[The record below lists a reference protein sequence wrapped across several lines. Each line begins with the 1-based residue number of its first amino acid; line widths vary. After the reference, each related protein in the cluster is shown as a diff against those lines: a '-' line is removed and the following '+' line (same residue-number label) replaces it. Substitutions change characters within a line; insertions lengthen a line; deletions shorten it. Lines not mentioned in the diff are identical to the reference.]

1 MLNHTNTFTG
11 VAQNLNLSVTTV
23 VKIFDT
29 YVECRRAIL
38 PKIICFDEFYRS
50 RKTTDKYAFV
60 MADFQTNKIIDVY
73 HSRRKDKL
81 DSYFSRIPQ
90 KERDNVEYIIID
102 MWDTYRDLAEVLF
115 KNAKIAVDSFHVI
128 KHLNEAMINIRLRIM
143 RKYEKNTKSLYS
155 NDMYYYMLKKFH
167 YFFVKEFD
175 DIYDGLIEIRKMKT
189 KWDKYEIRKYLLSI
203 NSDLKYAYELKEK
216 YKIEQDNILE
226 AYKIMVVRYEISR
239 NGYSS
244 IRPVTIAKDVSRES
258 AVKLGEQ
265 SIYFPGI
272 SATNEPM
279 VSYPSGSLASH
290 ILGYVGNITE
300 TELDGRE
307 DTYGINDVIGKVG
320 IQYVFEEYL
329 RGKDGIKQ
337 LDMSVDGTITD
348 EYITQEAVAG
358 SDVILTIDANLQA
371 ATEKALANNIKK
383 IASGGF
389 SKRSDAKAGAA
400 VVMNVKTGEILAMAS
415 YPDYEPELFVNGISQ
430 KKLDEYNK
438 GDNIFN
444 RAISGVYA
452 PGSTFKMITAI
463 AGLETGVIT
472 PTEKINDIGVYKK
485 AHEPACW
492 IWNSYGMSH
501 GWLNV
506 TEAITHS
513 CNYFFYEVG
522 YRATIDNI
530 AKYAKYYGLGEK
542 TNVELP
548 MEEKGI
554 VATRDKAKERGDEW
568 QIGET
573 LSAAI
578 GQSYNSYTP
587 IQMAKYISMLA
598 NGGEPIDVTIVK
610 SINDVNGNQVSKE
623 DITKFVNAKLGL
635 TKEKKENLN
644 IKKENI
650 DAILKGMK
658 GVTSEEGG
666 TAYSTFANFNIELGG
681 KTGSAQTDVQGKI
694 NGWFVGFAPYEEPEI
709 AVVVLVENAGSGSY
723 TAEVARDILQ
733 EYFGMNM
740 EKVEEDLTAMPST
753 EIQN

>member
-1 MLNHTNTFTG
+1 MYNDDRNTNLRYNLITILVYIVGIVLIVQLFNLQIVNGKEYRETSNTRLSRETVIKAARGSIKDRTG
-11 VAQNLNLSVTTV
+11 NLLVTTKMGFNIELYKT
-23 VKIFDT
+23 KINT
-29 YVECRRAIL
+29 TTLNKTIL
-38 PKIICFDEFYRS
+38 NTIKILENNN
-50 RKTTDKYAFV
+50 DKYINNLPISIEPFK
-60 MADFQTNKIIDVY
+60 FTIDDEESQVNW
-73 HSRRKDKL
+73 K
-81 DSYFSRIPQ
+81 
-90 KERDNVEYIIID
+90 KEND
-102 MWDTYRDLAEVLF
+102 
-115 KNAKIAVDSFHVI
+115 I
-128 KHLNEAMINIRLRIM
+128 KEDATP
-143 RKYEKNTKSLYS
+143 EQC
-155 NDMYYYMLKKFH
+155 F
-167 YFFVKEFD
+167 
-175 DIYDGLIEIRKMKT
+175 
-189 KWDKYEIRKYLLSI
+189 
-203 NSDLKYAYELKEK
+203 YELKEK

-300 TELDGRE
+300 TELYGRE

-383 IASGGF
+383 IAGGGF

>member
-1 MLNHTNTFTG
+1 MYNDDRNTNLRYNLITILVYIVGIVLIVQLFNLQIVNGKEYRETSNTRLSRETVIKAARGSIKDRTG
-11 VAQNLNLSVTTV
+11 NLLVTTKMGFNIELYKT
-23 VKIFDT
+23 KINT
-29 YVECRRAIL
+29 TTLNKTIL
-38 PKIICFDEFYRS
+38 NTIKILENNN
-50 RKTTDKYAFV
+50 DKYINNLPISIEPFK
-60 MADFQTNKIIDVY
+60 FTIDDEESQVNW
-73 HSRRKDKL
+73 K
-81 DSYFSRIPQ
+81 
-90 KERDNVEYIIID
+90 KEND
-102 MWDTYRDLAEVLF
+102 
-115 KNAKIAVDSFHVI
+115 I
-128 KHLNEAMINIRLRIM
+128 KEDATP
-143 RKYEKNTKSLYS
+143 EQC
-155 NDMYYYMLKKFH
+155 F
-167 YFFVKEFD
+167 
-175 DIYDGLIEIRKMKT
+175 
-189 KWDKYEIRKYLLSI
+189 
-203 NSDLKYAYELKEK
+203 YELKEK

-472 PTEKINDIGVYKK
+472 STEKINDIGVYKK

>member
-1 MLNHTNTFTG
+1 MNNDNRSSNLRYNIITILVYIVGIVLIVQLFNLQIVNGKEYRETSNTR
-11 VAQNLNLSVTTV
+11 LSRETV
-23 VKIFDT
+23 VKAARGSIKDRTGNLLVTTKMGFNVDLYKTKIDT
-29 YVECRRAIL
+29 ATLNKTIL
-38 PKIICFDEFYRS
+38 NTIRILESNK
-50 RKTTDKYAFV
+50 DKYINNLPIKVNPFKFENQ
-60 MADFQTNKIIDVY
+60 DEET
-73 HSRRKDKL
+73 
-81 DSYFSRIPQ
+81 Q
-90 KERDNVEYIIID
+90 KKWKKENDINENA
-102 MWDTYRDLAEVLF
+102 TAEECF
-115 KNAKIAVDSFHVI
+115 
-128 KHLNEAMINIRLRIM
+128 
-143 RKYEKNTKSLYS
+143 YS
-155 NDMYYYMLKKFH
+155 LKK
-167 YFFVKEFD
+167 E
-175 DIYDGLIEIRKMKT
+175 
-189 KWDKYEIRKYLLSI
+189 
-203 NSDLKYAYELKEK
+203 
-216 YKIEQDNILE
+216 YKIEQEDISE
-226 AYKIMVVRYEISR
+226 AYKIMVVRYEIAR

-244 IRPVTIAKDVSRES
+244 IRPVTIAKDVSRAS

-272 SATNEPM
+272 SATTEPL

-290 ILGYVGNITE
+290 ILGYVGNITQA
-300 TELDGRE
+300 ELDGRE

-329 RGKDGIKQ
+329 RGQNGIKQ
-337 LDMSVDGTITD
+337 LDMSVDGNITD
-348 EYITQEAVAG
+348 EYITKEAVAG

-371 ATEKALANNIKK
+371 TTEKALANNIKK

-389 SKRSDAKAGAA
+389 SKTSEAKAGAA

-463 AGLETGVIT
+463 AGLETGAIT
-472 PTEKINDIGVYKK
+472 PTEKINDVGVYKK

-492 IWNSYGMSH
+492 IWNSYGMTH

-506 TEAITHS
+506 TDAIIHS
-513 CNYFFYEVG
+513 CTYSFYEVG
-522 YRATIDNI
+522 YRVTIDNI
-530 AKYAKYYGLGEK
+530 AKYAKYYGLGQK

-548 MEEKGI
+548 MEEEGV

-598 NGGEPIDVTIVK
+598 NGGKPIDVTIVK
-610 SINDVNGNQVSKE
+610 SVIDVNGNQIQKE
-623 DITKFVNAKLGL
+623 EITKFVNAKLGL
-635 TKEKKENLN
+635 EKQEKEDLN
-644 IKKENI
+644 IKKENLE
-650 DAILKGMK
+650 AVLKGMK

-666 TAYSTFANFNIELGG
+666 TAYSTFADFNIELGG
-681 KTGSAQTDVQGKI
+681 KTGSAQTDVNGKV
-694 NGWFVGFAPYEEPEI
+694 NGWFVGFAPYDEPEV

-740 EKVEEDLTAMPST
+740 EKVEENLTALPSS

>member
-1 MLNHTNTFTG
+1 MYNDDRNTNLRYNLITILVYIVGIVLIVQLFNLQIVNGKEYRETSNTRLSRETVIKAARGSIKDRTG
-11 VAQNLNLSVTTV
+11 NLLVTTKMGFNIELYKT
-23 VKIFDT
+23 KINT
-29 YVECRRAIL
+29 TTLNKTIL
-38 PKIICFDEFYRS
+38 NTIKILENNN
-50 RKTTDKYAFV
+50 DKYINNLPISIEPFK
-60 MADFQTNKIIDVY
+60 FTIDDEESQVNW
-73 HSRRKDKL
+73 K
-81 DSYFSRIPQ
+81 
-90 KERDNVEYIIID
+90 KEND
-102 MWDTYRDLAEVLF
+102 
-115 KNAKIAVDSFHVI
+115 I
-128 KHLNEAMINIRLRIM
+128 KEEATP
-143 RKYEKNTKSLYS
+143 EQC
-155 NDMYYYMLKKFH
+155 F
-167 YFFVKEFD
+167 
-175 DIYDGLIEIRKMKT
+175 
-189 KWDKYEIRKYLLSI
+189 
-203 NSDLKYAYELKEK
+203 YELKEK

-644 IKKENI
+644 IKKKNI

>member
-1 MLNHTNTFTG
+1 MYNDDRNTNLRYNLITILVYIVGIVLIVQLFNLQIVNGKEYRETSNTRLSRETVIKAARGSIKDRTG
-11 VAQNLNLSVTTV
+11 NLLVTTKMGFNIELYKT
-23 VKIFDT
+23 KINT
-29 YVECRRAIL
+29 TTLNKTIL
-38 PKIICFDEFYRS
+38 NTIKILENNN
-50 RKTTDKYAFV
+50 DKYINNLPISIEPFK
-60 MADFQTNKIIDVY
+60 FTIDDEESQVNW
-73 HSRRKDKL
+73 K
-81 DSYFSRIPQ
+81 
-90 KERDNVEYIIID
+90 KEND
-102 MWDTYRDLAEVLF
+102 
-115 KNAKIAVDSFHVI
+115 I
-128 KHLNEAMINIRLRIM
+128 KEDATP
-143 RKYEKNTKSLYS
+143 EQC
-155 NDMYYYMLKKFH
+155 F
-167 YFFVKEFD
+167 
-175 DIYDGLIEIRKMKT
+175 
-189 KWDKYEIRKYLLSI
+189 
-203 NSDLKYAYELKEK
+203 YELKEK

-226 AYKIMVVRYEISR
+226 VYKIMVVRYEISR

-337 LDMSVDGTITD
+337 LDMSVDGAITD

>member
-1 MLNHTNTFTG
+1 MYNDDRNTNLRYNLITILVYIVGIVLIVQLFNLQIVNGKEYRETSNTRLSRETVIKAARGSIKDRTG
-11 VAQNLNLSVTTV
+11 NLLVTTKMGFNIELYKT
-23 VKIFDT
+23 KINT
-29 YVECRRAIL
+29 TTLNKTIL
-38 PKIICFDEFYRS
+38 NTIKILENNN
-50 RKTTDKYAFV
+50 DKY
-60 MADFQTNKIIDVY
+60 
-73 HSRRKDKL
+73 
-81 DSYFSRIPQ
+81 
-90 KERDNVEYIIID
+90 
-102 MWDTYRDLAEVLF
+102 
-115 KNAKIAVDSFHVI
+115 
-128 KHLNEAMINIRLRIM
+128 INNLPI
-143 RKYEKNTKSLYS
+143 
-155 NDMYYYMLKKFH
+155 
-167 YFFVKEFD
+167 
-175 DIYDGLIEIRKMKT
+175 LIEPFKFTIDDEESQVNWKKENDIKEDAT
-189 KWDKYEIRKYLLSI
+189 PEQCF
-203 NSDLKYAYELKEK
+203 YELKEK

-554 VATRDKAKERGDEW
+554 VATRDKAKKRGDEW

>member
-1 MLNHTNTFTG
+1 MEKENDINENAT
-11 VAQNLNLSVTTV
+11 AE
-23 VKIFDT
+23 
-29 YVECRRAIL
+29 EC
-38 PKIICFDEFYRS
+38 FYS
-50 RKTTDKYAFV
+50 
-60 MADFQTNKIIDVY
+60 
-73 HSRRKDKL
+73 
-81 DSYFSRIPQ
+81 
-90 KERDNVEYIIID
+90 
-102 MWDTYRDLAEVLF
+102 
-115 KNAKIAVDSFHVI
+115 
-128 KHLNEAMINIRLRIM
+128 
-143 RKYEKNTKSLYS
+143 
-155 NDMYYYMLKKFH
+155 LKK
-167 YFFVKEFD
+167 E
-175 DIYDGLIEIRKMKT
+175 
-189 KWDKYEIRKYLLSI
+189 
-203 NSDLKYAYELKEK
+203 
-216 YKIEQDNILE
+216 YKIEQEDIEE
-226 AYKIMVVRYEISR
+226 AYKIMIVRYEIAR

-244 IRPVTIAKDVSRES
+244 IRPVTIAKDVSRAS

-272 SATNEPM
+272 SATTEPL

-290 ILGYVGNITE
+290 ILGYVGNITQA
-300 TELDGRE
+300 ELDGRE

-329 RGKDGIKQ
+329 RGQNGIKQ
-337 LDMSVDGTITD
+337 LDMSVDGNITD
-348 EYITQEAVAG
+348 EYITKEAVAG

-371 ATEKALANNIKK
+371 TTEKALANNIKK

-389 SKRSDAKAGAA
+389 SKTSEAKAGAA

-463 AGLETGVIT
+463 AGLETGAIT
-472 PTEKINDIGVYKK
+472 PTEKINDVGVYKK

-492 IWNSYGMSH
+492 IWNSYGMTH

-506 TEAITHS
+506 TDAIIHS

-522 YRATIDNI
+522 YRVTIDNI
-530 AKYAKYYGLGEK
+530 AKYAKYYGLGQK

-548 MEEKGI
+548 MEEEGV

-598 NGGEPIDVTIVK
+598 NGGKPIDVSIVK
-610 SINDVNGNQVSKE
+610 SVIDVNGNQISKE
-623 DITKFVNAKLGL
+623 EITKFVNAKLGL
-635 TKEKKENLN
+635 EKQEKEDLN
-644 IKKENI
+644 IKKENLE
-650 DAILKGMK
+650 AILKGMK

-666 TAYSTFANFNIELGG
+666 TAYSTFADFNIELGG
-681 KTGSAQTDVQGKI
+681 KTGSAQTDVNGKV
-694 NGWFVGFAPYEEPEI
+694 NGWFVGFAPYDEPEV

-740 EKVEEDLTAMPST
+740 EKVEENLTALPSS

>member
-1 MLNHTNTFTG
+1 MNNDNRSSNLRYNIITILVYIVGIVLIVQLFNLQIVNGKEYRETSNTR
-11 VAQNLNLSVTTV
+11 LSRETV
-23 VKIFDT
+23 VKAARGSIKDRTGNLLVTTKMGFNVDLYKTKIDT
-29 YVECRRAIL
+29 ATLNKTIL
-38 PKIICFDEFYRS
+38 NTIRILESNK
-50 RKTTDKYAFV
+50 DKYINNLPIKVNPFEFENQ
-60 MADFQTNKIIDVY
+60 DEET
-73 HSRRKDKL
+73 
-81 DSYFSRIPQ
+81 Q
-90 KERDNVEYIIID
+90 KKWKKGNDINENA
-102 MWDTYRDLAEVLF
+102 TAEECF
-115 KNAKIAVDSFHVI
+115 
-128 KHLNEAMINIRLRIM
+128 
-143 RKYEKNTKSLYS
+143 YS
-155 NDMYYYMLKKFH
+155 LKK
-167 YFFVKEFD
+167 E
-175 DIYDGLIEIRKMKT
+175 
-189 KWDKYEIRKYLLSI
+189 
-203 NSDLKYAYELKEK
+203 
-216 YKIEQDNILE
+216 YKIEQEDIEE
-226 AYKIMVVRYEISR
+226 AYKIMIVRYEIAR

-244 IRPVTIAKDVSRES
+244 IRPVTIAKDVSRAS

-272 SATNEPM
+272 SATTEPL

-290 ILGYVGNITE
+290 ILGYVGNITQA
-300 TELDGRE
+300 ELDGRE

-329 RGKDGIKQ
+329 RGQNGIKQ
-337 LDMSVDGTITD
+337 LDMSVDGNITD
-348 EYITQEAVAG
+348 EYITKEAVAG

-371 ATEKALANNIKK
+371 TTEKALANNIKK

-389 SKRSDAKAGAA
+389 SKTSEAKAGAA

-463 AGLETGVIT
+463 AGLETGAIT
-472 PTEKINDIGVYKK
+472 PTEKINDVGVYKK

-492 IWNSYGMSH
+492 IWNSYGMTH

-506 TEAITHS
+506 TDAIIHS

-522 YRATIDNI
+522 YRVTIDNI
-530 AKYAKYYGLGEK
+530 AKYAKYYGLGQK

-548 MEEKGI
+548 MEEEGV

-598 NGGEPIDVTIVK
+598 NGGKPIDVSIVK
-610 SINDVNGNQVSKE
+610 SVIDVNGNQISKE
-623 DITKFVNAKLGL
+623 EITKFVNAKLGL
-635 TKEKKENLN
+635 EKQEKEDLN
-644 IKKENI
+644 IKKENLE
-650 DAILKGMK
+650 AILKGMK

-666 TAYSTFANFNIELGG
+666 TAYSTFADFNIELGG
-681 KTGSAQTDVQGKI
+681 KTGSAQTDVNGKV
-694 NGWFVGFAPYEEPEI
+694 NGWFVGFAPYDEPEV

-740 EKVEEDLTAMPST
+740 EKVEENLTALPSS

>member
-1 MLNHTNTFTG
+1 MNNDNRSSNLRYNIITILVYIVGIVLIVQLFNLQIVNGKEYRETSNTR
-11 VAQNLNLSVTTV
+11 LSRETV
-23 VKIFDT
+23 VKAARGSIKDRTGNLLVTTKMGFNVDLYKTKIDT
-29 YVECRRAIL
+29 ATLNKTIL
-38 PKIICFDEFYRS
+38 NTIRILESNK
-50 RKTTDKYAFV
+50 DKYINNLPIKVNPFEFENQ
-60 MADFQTNKIIDVY
+60 DEET
-73 HSRRKDKL
+73 
-81 DSYFSRIPQ
+81 Q
-90 KERDNVEYIIID
+90 KKWKKENDINENA
-102 MWDTYRDLAEVLF
+102 TAEECF
-115 KNAKIAVDSFHVI
+115 
-128 KHLNEAMINIRLRIM
+128 
-143 RKYEKNTKSLYS
+143 YS
-155 NDMYYYMLKKFH
+155 LKK
-167 YFFVKEFD
+167 E
-175 DIYDGLIEIRKMKT
+175 
-189 KWDKYEIRKYLLSI
+189 
-203 NSDLKYAYELKEK
+203 
-216 YKIEQDNILE
+216 YKIEQEDISE
-226 AYKIMVVRYEISR
+226 AYKIMVVRYEIAR

-244 IRPVTIAKDVSRES
+244 IRPVTIAKDVSRAS

-272 SATNEPM
+272 SATTEPL

-290 ILGYVGNITE
+290 ILGYVGNITQA
-300 TELDGRE
+300 ELDGRE

-329 RGKDGIKQ
+329 RGQNGIKQ
-337 LDMSVDGTITD
+337 LDMSVDGNITD
-348 EYITQEAVAG
+348 EYITKEAVAG

-371 ATEKALANNIKK
+371 TTEKALANNIKK

-389 SKRSDAKAGAA
+389 SKTSEAKAGAA

-463 AGLETGVIT
+463 AGLETGAIT
-472 PTEKINDIGVYKK
+472 PTEKINDVGVYKK

-492 IWNSYGMSH
+492 IWNSYGMTH

-506 TEAITHS
+506 TDAIIHS

-522 YRATIDNI
+522 YRVTIDNI
-530 AKYAKYYGLGEK
+530 AKYAKYYGLGQK

-548 MEEKGI
+548 MEESGV

-598 NGGEPIDVTIVK
+598 NGGKPIDVTIVK
-610 SINDVNGNQVSKE
+610 SVIDVNGNQIQKE
-623 DITKFVNAKLGL
+623 EITKFVNAKLGL
-635 TKEKKENLN
+635 EKQEKEDLN
-644 IKKENI
+644 IKKENLE
-650 DAILKGMK
+650 AVLKGMK

-666 TAYSTFANFNIELGG
+666 TAYSTFADFNIELGG
-681 KTGSAQTDVQGKI
+681 KTGSAQTDVNGKV
-694 NGWFVGFAPYEEPEI
+694 NGWFVGFAPYDEPEV

-740 EKVEEDLTAMPST
+740 EKVEENLTALPSS

>member
-1 MLNHTNTFTG
+1 MNNDNRSSNLRYNIITILVYIVGIVLIVQLFNLQIVNGKEYRETSNTR
-11 VAQNLNLSVTTV
+11 LSRETV
-23 VKIFDT
+23 VKAARGSIKDRTGNLLVTTKMGFNVDLYKTKIDT
-29 YVECRRAIL
+29 ATLNKTIL
-38 PKIICFDEFYRS
+38 NTIRILESNK
-50 RKTTDKYAFV
+50 DKYINNLPIKVNPFEFENQ
-60 MADFQTNKIIDVY
+60 DEET
-73 HSRRKDKL
+73 
-81 DSYFSRIPQ
+81 Q
-90 KERDNVEYIIID
+90 KKWKKGNDINENA
-102 MWDTYRDLAEVLF
+102 TAEECF
-115 KNAKIAVDSFHVI
+115 
-128 KHLNEAMINIRLRIM
+128 
-143 RKYEKNTKSLYS
+143 YS
-155 NDMYYYMLKKFH
+155 LKK
-167 YFFVKEFD
+167 E
-175 DIYDGLIEIRKMKT
+175 
-189 KWDKYEIRKYLLSI
+189 
-203 NSDLKYAYELKEK
+203 
-216 YKIEQDNILE
+216 YKIEQEDISE
-226 AYKIMVVRYEISR
+226 AYKIMVVRYEIAR

-244 IRPVTIAKDVSRES
+244 IRPVTIAKDVSRAS

-272 SATNEPM
+272 SATTEPL

-290 ILGYVGNITE
+290 ILGYVGNITQA
-300 TELDGRE
+300 ELDGRE

-329 RGKDGIKQ
+329 RGQNGIKQ
-337 LDMSVDGTITD
+337 LDMSVDGNITD
-348 EYITQEAVAG
+348 EYITKEAVAG

-371 ATEKALANNIKK
+371 TTEKALANNIKK

-389 SKRSDAKAGAA
+389 SKTSEAKAGAA

-463 AGLETGVIT
+463 AGLETGAIT
-472 PTEKINDIGVYKK
+472 PTEKINDVGVYKK

-492 IWNSYGMSH
+492 IWNSYGMTH

-506 TEAITHS
+506 TDAIIHS

-522 YRATIDNI
+522 YRVTIDNI
-530 AKYAKYYGLGEK
+530 AKYAKYYGLGQK

-548 MEEKGI
+548 MEEEGV

-598 NGGEPIDVTIVK
+598 NGGKPIDVSIVK
-610 SINDVNGNQVSKE
+610 SVIDVNGNQISKE
-623 DITKFVNAKLGL
+623 EITKFVNAKLGL
-635 TKEKKENLN
+635 EKQEKEDIN
-644 IKKENI
+644 IKKENLE
-650 DAILKGMK
+650 AILKGMK

-666 TAYSTFANFNIELGG
+666 TAYSTFADFNIELGG
-681 KTGSAQTDVQGKI
+681 KTGSAQTDVNGKV
-694 NGWFVGFAPYEEPEI
+694 NGWFVGFAPYDEPEV

-740 EKVEEDLTAMPST
+740 EKVEENLTALPSS

>member
-1 MLNHTNTFTG
+1 MNNDNRSSNLRYNIITILVYIVGIVLIVQLFNLQIVNGKEYRETSNTR
-11 VAQNLNLSVTTV
+11 LSRETV
-23 VKIFDT
+23 VKAARGSIKDRTGNLLVTTKMGFNVDLYKTKIDT
-29 YVECRRAIL
+29 ATLNKTIL
-38 PKIICFDEFYRS
+38 NTIRILESNK
-50 RKTTDKYAFV
+50 DKYINNLPIKVNPFKFENQ
-60 MADFQTNKIIDVY
+60 DEET
-73 HSRRKDKL
+73 
-81 DSYFSRIPQ
+81 Q
-90 KERDNVEYIIID
+90 KKWKKENDINENA
-102 MWDTYRDLAEVLF
+102 TAEECF
-115 KNAKIAVDSFHVI
+115 
-128 KHLNEAMINIRLRIM
+128 
-143 RKYEKNTKSLYS
+143 YS
-155 NDMYYYMLKKFH
+155 LKK
-167 YFFVKEFD
+167 E
-175 DIYDGLIEIRKMKT
+175 
-189 KWDKYEIRKYLLSI
+189 
-203 NSDLKYAYELKEK
+203 
-216 YKIEQDNILE
+216 YKIEQEDISE
-226 AYKIMVVRYEISR
+226 AYKIMVVRYEIAR

-244 IRPVTIAKDVSRES
+244 IRPVTIAKDVSRAS

-272 SATNEPM
+272 SATTEPL

-290 ILGYVGNITE
+290 ILGYVGNITQA
-300 TELDGRE
+300 ELDGRE

-329 RGKDGIKQ
+329 RGQNGIKQ
-337 LDMSVDGTITD
+337 LDMSVDGNITD
-348 EYITQEAVAG
+348 EYITKEAVAG

-371 ATEKALANNIKK
+371 VTEKALANNIKK

-389 SKRSDAKAGAA
+389 SKTSEAKAGAA

-463 AGLETGVIT
+463 AGLETGAIT
-472 PTEKINDIGVYKK
+472 PTEKINDVGVYKK

-492 IWNSYGMSH
+492 IWNSYGMTH

-506 TEAITHS
+506 TDAIIHS

-522 YRATIDNI
+522 YRVTIDNI
-530 AKYAKYYGLGEK
+530 AKYAKYYGLGQK

-548 MEEKGI
+548 MEEEGV

-598 NGGEPIDVTIVK
+598 NGGKPIDVSIVK
-610 SINDVNGNQVSKE
+610 SVIDVNGNQISKE
-623 DITKFVNAKLGL
+623 EITKFVNAKLGL
-635 TKEKKENLN
+635 EKQEKEDLN
-644 IKKENI
+644 IKKENLE
-650 DAILKGMK
+650 AILKGMK

-666 TAYSTFANFNIELGG
+666 TAYSTFADFNIELGG
-681 KTGSAQTDVQGKI
+681 KTGSAQTDVNGKV
-694 NGWFVGFAPYEEPEI
+694 NGWFVGFAPYDEPEV

-740 EKVEEDLTAMPST
+740 EKVEENLTALPSS

>member
-1 MLNHTNTFTG
+1 
-11 VAQNLNLSVTTV
+11 
-23 VKIFDT
+23 
-29 YVECRRAIL
+29 
-38 PKIICFDEFYRS
+38 
-50 RKTTDKYAFV
+50 
-60 MADFQTNKIIDVY
+60 
-73 HSRRKDKL
+73 
-81 DSYFSRIPQ
+81 
-90 KERDNVEYIIID
+90 
-102 MWDTYRDLAEVLF
+102 
-115 KNAKIAVDSFHVI
+115 
-128 KHLNEAMINIRLRIM
+128 
-143 RKYEKNTKSLYS
+143 
-155 NDMYYYMLKKFH
+155 
-167 YFFVKEFD
+167 
-175 DIYDGLIEIRKMKT
+175 
-189 KWDKYEIRKYLLSI
+189 
-203 NSDLKYAYELKEK
+203 
-216 YKIEQDNILE
+216 
-226 AYKIMVVRYEISR
+226 MVVRYEISR

-329 RGKDGIKQ
+329 RGKDGVKQ

-733 EYFGMNM
+733 EYFGMNI

>member
-1 MLNHTNTFTG
+1 MYNDDRNTNLRYNLITILVYIVGIVLIVQLFNLQIVNGKEYRETSNTRLSRETVIKAARGSIKDRTG
-11 VAQNLNLSVTTV
+11 NLLVTTKMGFNIELYKT
-23 VKIFDT
+23 KINT
-29 YVECRRAIL
+29 TTLNKTIL
-38 PKIICFDEFYRS
+38 NTIKILENNN
-50 RKTTDKYAFV
+50 DKY
-60 MADFQTNKIIDVY
+60 
-73 HSRRKDKL
+73 
-81 DSYFSRIPQ
+81 
-90 KERDNVEYIIID
+90 
-102 MWDTYRDLAEVLF
+102 
-115 KNAKIAVDSFHVI
+115 
-128 KHLNEAMINIRLRIM
+128 INNLPI
-143 RKYEKNTKSLYS
+143 
-155 NDMYYYMLKKFH
+155 
-167 YFFVKEFD
+167 
-175 DIYDGLIEIRKMKT
+175 LIEPFKFTIDDEESQVNWKKENDIKEDAT
-189 KWDKYEIRKYLLSI
+189 PEQCF
-203 NSDLKYAYELKEK
+203 YELKEK
-216 YKIEQDNILE
+216 YKIEQHNILE

-383 IASGGF
+383 IANGGF

-644 IKKENI
+644 IKKGNI

>member
-1 MLNHTNTFTG
+1 MNNDNRSSNLRYNIITILVYIVGIVLIVQLFNLQIVNGKEYRETSNTR
-11 VAQNLNLSVTTV
+11 LSRETV
-23 VKIFDT
+23 VKAARGSIKDRTGNLLVTTKMGFNVDLYKTKIDT
-29 YVECRRAIL
+29 ATLNKTIL
-38 PKIICFDEFYRS
+38 NTIRILESNK
-50 RKTTDKYAFV
+50 DKYINNLPIKVNPFEFENQ
-60 MADFQTNKIIDVY
+60 DEET
-73 HSRRKDKL
+73 
-81 DSYFSRIPQ
+81 Q
-90 KERDNVEYIIID
+90 KKWKKENDINENA
-102 MWDTYRDLAEVLF
+102 TAEECF
-115 KNAKIAVDSFHVI
+115 
-128 KHLNEAMINIRLRIM
+128 
-143 RKYEKNTKSLYS
+143 YS
-155 NDMYYYMLKKFH
+155 LKK
-167 YFFVKEFD
+167 E
-175 DIYDGLIEIRKMKT
+175 
-189 KWDKYEIRKYLLSI
+189 
-203 NSDLKYAYELKEK
+203 
-216 YKIEQDNILE
+216 YKIEQEDIEE
-226 AYKIMVVRYEISR
+226 AYKIMIVRYEIAR

-244 IRPVTIAKDVSRES
+244 IRPVTIAKDVSRAS

-272 SATNEPM
+272 SATTEPL

-290 ILGYVGNITE
+290 ILGYVGNITQA
-300 TELDGRE
+300 ELDGRE

-329 RGKDGIKQ
+329 RGQNGIKQ
-337 LDMSVDGTITD
+337 LDMSVDGNITD
-348 EYITQEAVAG
+348 EYITKEAVAG

-371 ATEKALANNIKK
+371 TTEKALANNIKK

-389 SKRSDAKAGAA
+389 SKTSEAKAGAA

-463 AGLETGVIT
+463 AGLETGAIT
-472 PTEKINDIGVYKK
+472 PTEKINDVGVYKK

-492 IWNSYGMSH
+492 IWNSYGMTH

-506 TEAITHS
+506 TDAIIHS

-522 YRATIDNI
+522 YRVTIDNI
-530 AKYAKYYGLGEK
+530 AKYAKYYGLGQK

-548 MEEKGI
+548 MEEEGV

-598 NGGEPIDVTIVK
+598 NGGKPIDVSIVK
-610 SINDVNGNQVSKE
+610 SVIDVNGNQISKE
-623 DITKFVNAKLGL
+623 EITKFVNAKLGL
-635 TKEKKENLN
+635 EKQEKEDLN
-644 IKKENI
+644 IKKENLE
-650 DAILKGMK
+650 AILKGMK

-666 TAYSTFANFNIELGG
+666 TAYSTFADFNIELGG
-681 KTGSAQTDVQGKI
+681 KTGSAQTDVNGKV
-694 NGWFVGFAPYEEPEI
+694 NGWFVGFAPYDEPEV

-740 EKVEEDLTAMPST
+740 EKVEENLTALPSS

>member
-1 MLNHTNTFTG
+1 MGFNVDLYKTKIDTATLNKTILNT
-11 VAQNLNLSVTTV
+11 
-23 VKIFDT
+23 I
-29 YVECRRAIL
+29 RIL
-38 PKIICFDEFYRS
+38 ESNK
-50 RKTTDKYAFV
+50 DKYINNLPIKVNPFKFENQ
-60 MADFQTNKIIDVY
+60 DEET
-73 HSRRKDKL
+73 
-81 DSYFSRIPQ
+81 Q
-90 KERDNVEYIIID
+90 KKWKKENDINENA
-102 MWDTYRDLAEVLF
+102 TAEECF
-115 KNAKIAVDSFHVI
+115 
-128 KHLNEAMINIRLRIM
+128 
-143 RKYEKNTKSLYS
+143 YS
-155 NDMYYYMLKKFH
+155 LKKE
-167 YFFVKEFD
+167 YQ
-175 DIYDGLIEIRKMKT
+175 
-189 KWDKYEIRKYLLSI
+189 
-203 NSDLKYAYELKEK
+203 
-216 YKIEQDNILE
+216 IEQEDISE
-226 AYKIMVVRYEISR
+226 AYKIMVVRYEIAR

-244 IRPVTIAKDVSRES
+244 IRPVTIAKDVSRAS

-272 SATNEPM
+272 SATTEPL

-290 ILGYVGNITE
+290 ILGYVGNITQA
-300 TELDGRE
+300 ELDGRE

-329 RGKDGIKQ
+329 RGQNGIKQ
-337 LDMSVDGTITD
+337 LDMSVDGNITD
-348 EYITQEAVAG
+348 EYITKEAVAG

-371 ATEKALANNIKK
+371 TTEKALANNIKK

-389 SKRSDAKAGAA
+389 SKTSEAKAGAA

-463 AGLETGVIT
+463 AGLETGAIT
-472 PTEKINDIGVYKK
+472 PTEKINDVGVYKK

-492 IWNSYGMSH
+492 IWNSYGMTH

-506 TEAITHS
+506 TDAIIHS

-522 YRATIDNI
+522 YRVTIDNI
-530 AKYAKYYGLGEK
+530 AKYAKYYGLGQK

-548 MEEKGI
+548 MEESGV

-598 NGGEPIDVTIVK
+598 NGGKPIDVSIVK
-610 SINDVNGNQVSKE
+610 SVIDVNGNQISKE
-623 DITKFVNAKLGL
+623 EITKFVNAKLGL
-635 TKEKKENLN
+635 EKQEKEDLN
-644 IKKENI
+644 IKKENLE
-650 DAILKGMK
+650 AILKGMK

-666 TAYSTFANFNIELGG
+666 TAYSTFADFNIELGG
-681 KTGSAQTDVQGKI
+681 KTGSAQTDVNGKV
-694 NGWFVGFAPYEEPEI
+694 NGWFVGFAPYDEPEV

-740 EKVEEDLTAMPST
+740 EKVEENLTALPSS

>member
-1 MLNHTNTFTG
+1 MYNDDRNTNLRYNLITILVYIVGIVLIVQLFNLQIVNGKEYRETSNTRLSRETVIKAARGSIKDRTGNML
-11 VAQNLNLSVTTV
+11 VTTKMGFNIELYKT
-23 VKIFDT
+23 KINT
-29 YVECRRAIL
+29 TTLNKTIL
-38 PKIICFDEFYRS
+38 NTIKILENNN
-50 RKTTDKYAFV
+50 DKYINNLPISIEPFK
-60 MADFQTNKIIDVY
+60 FTIDDEE
-73 HSRRKDKL
+73 SRVNWK
-81 DSYFSRIPQ
+81 
-90 KERDNVEYIIID
+90 KEND
-102 MWDTYRDLAEVLF
+102 
-115 KNAKIAVDSFHVI
+115 I
-128 KHLNEAMINIRLRIM
+128 KEDATP
-143 RKYEKNTKSLYS
+143 EQC
-155 NDMYYYMLKKFH
+155 F
-167 YFFVKEFD
+167 
-175 DIYDGLIEIRKMKT
+175 
-189 KWDKYEIRKYLLSI
+189 
-203 NSDLKYAYELKEK
+203 YELKEK

-644 IKKENI
+644 IKKKNI

>member
-1 MLNHTNTFTG
+1 MYNDDRNTNLRYNLITILVYIVGIVLIVQLFNLQIVNGKEYRETSNTRLSRETVIKAARGSIKDRTG
-11 VAQNLNLSVTTV
+11 NLLVTTKMRFNIELYKT
-23 VKIFDT
+23 KINT
-29 YVECRRAIL
+29 TTLNKTIL
-38 PKIICFDEFYRS
+38 NTIKILENNN
-50 RKTTDKYAFV
+50 DKYINNLPISIEPFK
-60 MADFQTNKIIDVY
+60 FTIDDEESQVNW
-73 HSRRKDKL
+73 K
-81 DSYFSRIPQ
+81 
-90 KERDNVEYIIID
+90 KEND
-102 MWDTYRDLAEVLF
+102 
-115 KNAKIAVDSFHVI
+115 I
-128 KHLNEAMINIRLRIM
+128 KEDATP
-143 RKYEKNTKSLYS
+143 EQC
-155 NDMYYYMLKKFH
+155 F
-167 YFFVKEFD
+167 
-175 DIYDGLIEIRKMKT
+175 
-189 KWDKYEIRKYLLSI
+189 
-203 NSDLKYAYELKEK
+203 YELKEK

-307 DTYGINDVIGKVG
+307 DIYGINDVIGKVG

>member
-1 MLNHTNTFTG
+1 MYNDDRNTNLRYNLITILVYIVGIVLIVQLFNLQIVNGKEYRETSNTRLSRETVIKAARGSIKDRTG
-11 VAQNLNLSVTTV
+11 NLLVTTKMGFNIELYKT
-23 VKIFDT
+23 KINT
-29 YVECRRAIL
+29 TTLNKTIL
-38 PKIICFDEFYRS
+38 NTIKILENNN
-50 RKTTDKYAFV
+50 DKYINNLPISIEPFK
-60 MADFQTNKIIDVY
+60 FTIDDEE
-73 HSRRKDKL
+73 SRVNWK
-81 DSYFSRIPQ
+81 
-90 KERDNVEYIIID
+90 KEND
-102 MWDTYRDLAEVLF
+102 
-115 KNAKIAVDSFHVI
+115 I
-128 KHLNEAMINIRLRIM
+128 KEDATP
-143 RKYEKNTKSLYS
+143 EQC
-155 NDMYYYMLKKFH
+155 F
-167 YFFVKEFD
+167 
-175 DIYDGLIEIRKMKT
+175 
-189 KWDKYEIRKYLLSI
+189 
-203 NSDLKYAYELKEK
+203 YELKEK

-226 AYKIMVVRYEISR
+226 VYKIMVVRYEISR

-383 IASGGF
+383 IAGGGF

-400 VVMNVKTGEILAMAS
+400 VVMNVKTGEILTMAS

>member
-1 MLNHTNTFTG
+1 MNNDNRSSNLRYNIITILVYIVGIVLIVQLFNLQIVNGKEYRETSNTR
-11 VAQNLNLSVTTV
+11 LSRETV
-23 VKIFDT
+23 VKAARGSIKDRTGNLLVTTKMGFNVDLYKTKIDT
-29 YVECRRAIL
+29 ATLNKTIL
-38 PKIICFDEFYRS
+38 NTIRILESNK
-50 RKTTDKYAFV
+50 DKYINNLPIKVNPFEFENQ
-60 MADFQTNKIIDVY
+60 DEET
-73 HSRRKDKL
+73 
-81 DSYFSRIPQ
+81 Q
-90 KERDNVEYIIID
+90 KKWKKGNDINENA
-102 MWDTYRDLAEVLF
+102 TAEECF
-115 KNAKIAVDSFHVI
+115 
-128 KHLNEAMINIRLRIM
+128 
-143 RKYEKNTKSLYS
+143 YS
-155 NDMYYYMLKKFH
+155 LKK
-167 YFFVKEFD
+167 E
-175 DIYDGLIEIRKMKT
+175 
-189 KWDKYEIRKYLLSI
+189 
-203 NSDLKYAYELKEK
+203 
-216 YKIEQDNILE
+216 YKIEQEDISE
-226 AYKIMVVRYEISR
+226 AYKIMVVRYEIAR

-244 IRPVTIAKDVSRES
+244 IRPVTIAKDVSRAS

-272 SATNEPM
+272 SATTEPL

-290 ILGYVGNITE
+290 ILGYVGNITQA
-300 TELDGRE
+300 ELDGRE

-329 RGKDGIKQ
+329 RGQNGIKQ
-337 LDMSVDGTITD
+337 LDMSVDGNITD
-348 EYITQEAVAG
+348 EYITKEAVAG

-371 ATEKALANNIKK
+371 TTEKALANNIKK

-389 SKRSDAKAGAA
+389 SKTSEAKAGAA

-463 AGLETGVIT
+463 AGLETGAIT
-472 PTEKINDIGVYKK
+472 PTEKINDVGVYKK

-492 IWNSYGMSH
+492 IWNSYGMTH

-506 TEAITHS
+506 TDAIIHS

-522 YRATIDNI
+522 YRVTIDNI
-530 AKYAKYYGLGEK
+530 AKYAKYYGLGQK

-548 MEEKGI
+548 MEEEGV

-598 NGGEPIDVTIVK
+598 NGGKPIDVSIVK
-610 SINDVNGNQVSKE
+610 SVIDVNENQISKE
-623 DITKFVNAKLGL
+623 EITKFVNAKLGL
-635 TKEKKENLN
+635 EKQEKEDLN
-644 IKKENI
+644 IKKENLE
-650 DAILKGMK
+650 AILKGMK

-666 TAYSTFANFNIELGG
+666 TAYSTFADFNIELGG
-681 KTGSAQTDVQGKI
+681 KTGSAQTDVNGKV
-694 NGWFVGFAPYEEPEI
+694 NGWFVGFAPYDEPEV

-740 EKVEEDLTAMPST
+740 EKVEENLTALPSS

>member
-1 MLNHTNTFTG
+1 MNNDNRSSNLRYNIITILVYIVGIVLIVQLFNLQIVNGKEYRETSNTR
-11 VAQNLNLSVTTV
+11 LSRETV
-23 VKIFDT
+23 VKAARGSIKDRTGNLLVTTKMGFNVDLYKTKIDT
-29 YVECRRAIL
+29 ATLNKTIL
-38 PKIICFDEFYRS
+38 NTIRILESNK
-50 RKTTDKYAFV
+50 DKYINNLPIKVNPFKFENQ
-60 MADFQTNKIIDVY
+60 DEET
-73 HSRRKDKL
+73 
-81 DSYFSRIPQ
+81 Q
-90 KERDNVEYIIID
+90 KKWKKENDINENA
-102 MWDTYRDLAEVLF
+102 TAEECF
-115 KNAKIAVDSFHVI
+115 
-128 KHLNEAMINIRLRIM
+128 
-143 RKYEKNTKSLYS
+143 YS
-155 NDMYYYMLKKFH
+155 LKK
-167 YFFVKEFD
+167 E
-175 DIYDGLIEIRKMKT
+175 
-189 KWDKYEIRKYLLSI
+189 
-203 NSDLKYAYELKEK
+203 
-216 YKIEQDNILE
+216 YKIEQGDISE
-226 AYKIMVVRYEISR
+226 AYKIMVVRYEIAR

-244 IRPVTIAKDVSRES
+244 IRPVTIAKDVSRAS

-272 SATNEPM
+272 SATTEPL

-290 ILGYVGNITE
+290 ILGYVGNITQA
-300 TELDGRE
+300 ELDGRE

-329 RGKDGIKQ
+329 RGQNGIKQ
-337 LDMSVDGTITD
+337 LDMSVDGNITD
-348 EYITQEAVAG
+348 EYITKEAVAG

-371 ATEKALANNIKK
+371 VTEKALVNNIKK

-389 SKRSDAKAGAA
+389 SKTSEAKAGAA

-415 YPDYEPELFVNGISQ
+415 YPDYEPELFINGISQ

-463 AGLETGVIT
+463 AGLETGAIT
-472 PTEKINDIGVYKK
+472 PTEKINDVGVYKK

-492 IWNSYGMSH
+492 IWNSYGMTH

-506 TEAITHS
+506 TDAIIHS

-522 YRATIDNI
+522 YRVTIDNI
-530 AKYAKYYGLGEK
+530 AKYAKYYGLGQK

-548 MEEKGI
+548 MEEEGV

-598 NGGEPIDVTIVK
+598 NGGKPIDVTIVK
-610 SINDVNGNQVSKE
+610 SVIDVNGNQIPKE
-623 DITKFVNAKLGL
+623 EITKFVNAKLGL
-635 TKEKKENLN
+635 EKQEKEDLN
-644 IKKENI
+644 IKKENLE
-650 DAILKGMK
+650 AVLKGMK

-666 TAYSTFANFNIELGG
+666 TAYSTFADFNIELGG
-681 KTGSAQTDVQGKI
+681 KTGSAQTDVNGKV
-694 NGWFVGFAPYEEPEI
+694 NGWFVGFAPYDEPEV

-723 TAEVARDILQ
+723 TAEVARYILQ

-740 EKVEEDLTAMPST
+740 EKVEENLTALPSS

>member
-1 MLNHTNTFTG
+1 
-11 VAQNLNLSVTTV
+11 
-23 VKIFDT
+23 
-29 YVECRRAIL
+29 
-38 PKIICFDEFYRS
+38 
-50 RKTTDKYAFV
+50 
-60 MADFQTNKIIDVY
+60 
-73 HSRRKDKL
+73 
-81 DSYFSRIPQ
+81 
-90 KERDNVEYIIID
+90 
-102 MWDTYRDLAEVLF
+102 
-115 KNAKIAVDSFHVI
+115 
-128 KHLNEAMINIRLRIM
+128 
-143 RKYEKNTKSLYS
+143 
-155 NDMYYYMLKKFH
+155 
-167 YFFVKEFD
+167 
-175 DIYDGLIEIRKMKT
+175 MKT
-189 KWDKYEIRKYLLSI
+189 EQCF
-203 NSDLKYAYELKEK
+203 YELKEK

>member
-1 MLNHTNTFTG
+1 MNNDNRSSNLRYNIITILVYIVGIVLIVQLFNLQIVNGKEYRETSNTR
-11 VAQNLNLSVTTV
+11 LSRETV
-23 VKIFDT
+23 VKAARGSIKDRTGNLLVTTKMGFNVDLYKTKIDT
-29 YVECRRAIL
+29 ATLNKTIL
-38 PKIICFDEFYRS
+38 NTIRILESNK
-50 RKTTDKYAFV
+50 DKYINNLPIKVNPFEFENQ
-60 MADFQTNKIIDVY
+60 DEET
-73 HSRRKDKL
+73 
-81 DSYFSRIPQ
+81 Q
-90 KERDNVEYIIID
+90 KKWKKGNDINENA
-102 MWDTYRDLAEVLF
+102 TAEECF
-115 KNAKIAVDSFHVI
+115 
-128 KHLNEAMINIRLRIM
+128 
-143 RKYEKNTKSLYS
+143 YS
-155 NDMYYYMLKKFH
+155 LKK
-167 YFFVKEFD
+167 E
-175 DIYDGLIEIRKMKT
+175 
-189 KWDKYEIRKYLLSI
+189 
-203 NSDLKYAYELKEK
+203 
-216 YKIEQDNILE
+216 YKIEQEDISE
-226 AYKIMVVRYEISR
+226 AYKIMVVRYEIAR

-244 IRPVTIAKDVSRES
+244 IRPVTIAKDVSRAS

-272 SATNEPM
+272 SATTEPL

-290 ILGYVGNITE
+290 ILGYVGNITQA
-300 TELDGRE
+300 ELDGRE

-329 RGKDGIKQ
+329 RGQNGIKQ
-337 LDMSVDGTITD
+337 LDMSVDGNITD
-348 EYITQEAVAG
+348 EYITKEAVAG

-371 ATEKALANNIKK
+371 TTEKALANNIKK

-389 SKRSDAKAGAA
+389 SKTSEAKAGAA

-463 AGLETGVIT
+463 AGLETGAIT
-472 PTEKINDIGVYKK
+472 PTEKINDVGVYKK

-492 IWNSYGMSH
+492 IWNSYGMTH

-506 TEAITHS
+506 TDAIIHS

-522 YRATIDNI
+522 YRVTIDNI
-530 AKYAKYYGLGEK
+530 AKYAKYYGLGQK

-548 MEEKGI
+548 MEEEGV

-598 NGGEPIDVTIVK
+598 NGGKPIDVSIVK
-610 SINDVNGNQVSKE
+610 SVIDVNGNQISKE
-623 DITKFVNAKLGL
+623 EITKFVNAKLGL
-635 TKEKKENLN
+635 EKQEKEDLN
-644 IKKENI
+644 IKKENLE
-650 DAILKGMK
+650 AILKGMK

-666 TAYSTFANFNIELGG
+666 TAYSTFADFNIELGG
-681 KTGSAQTDVQGKI
+681 KTGSAQTDVNGKV
-694 NGWFVGFAPYEEPEI
+694 NGWFVGFAPYDEPEV

-740 EKVEEDLTAMPST
+740 EKVKENLTALPSS

>member
-1 MLNHTNTFTG
+1 MYNDDRNTNLRYNLTTILVYIVGIVLIVQLFNLQIVNGKEYRETSNTRLSRETVIKAARGSIKDRTG
-11 VAQNLNLSVTTV
+11 NLLVTTKMGFNIELYKT
-23 VKIFDT
+23 KINT
-29 YVECRRAIL
+29 TTLNKTIL
-38 PKIICFDEFYRS
+38 NTIKILENNN
-50 RKTTDKYAFV
+50 DKYINNLPISIEPFK
-60 MADFQTNKIIDVY
+60 FTIDDEESQVNW
-73 HSRRKDKL
+73 K
-81 DSYFSRIPQ
+81 
-90 KERDNVEYIIID
+90 KEND
-102 MWDTYRDLAEVLF
+102 
-115 KNAKIAVDSFHVI
+115 I
-128 KHLNEAMINIRLRIM
+128 KEDATP
-143 RKYEKNTKSLYS
+143 EQC
-155 NDMYYYMLKKFH
+155 F
-167 YFFVKEFD
+167 
-175 DIYDGLIEIRKMKT
+175 
-189 KWDKYEIRKYLLSI
+189 
-203 NSDLKYAYELKEK
+203 YELKEK

>member
-1 MLNHTNTFTG
+1 M
-11 VAQNLNLSVTTV
+11 
-23 VKIFDT
+23 K
-29 YVECRRAIL
+29 
-38 PKIICFDEFYRS
+38 
-50 RKTTDKYAFV
+50 
-60 MADFQTNKIIDVY
+60 
-73 HSRRKDKL
+73 
-81 DSYFSRIPQ
+81 
-90 KERDNVEYIIID
+90 KE
-102 MWDTYRDLAEVLF
+102 
-115 KNAKIAVDSFHVI
+115 
-128 KHLNEAMINIRLRIM
+128 
-143 RKYEKNTKSLYS
+143 
-155 NDMYYYMLKKFH
+155 
-167 YFFVKEFD
+167 
-175 DIYDGLIEIRKMKT
+175 
-189 KWDKYEIRKYLLSI
+189 
-203 NSDLKYAYELKEK
+203 
-216 YKIEQDNILE
+216 YKIEQEDIEE
-226 AYKIMVVRYEISR
+226 AYKIMIVRYEIAR

-244 IRPVTIAKDVSRES
+244 IRPVTIAKDVSRAS

-272 SATNEPM
+272 SATTEPL

-290 ILGYVGNITE
+290 ILGYVGNITQA
-300 TELDGRE
+300 ELDGRE

-329 RGKDGIKQ
+329 RGQNGIKQ
-337 LDMSVDGTITD
+337 LDMSVDGNITD
-348 EYITQEAVAG
+348 EYITKEAVAG

-371 ATEKALANNIKK
+371 VTEKALANNIKK

-389 SKRSDAKAGAA
+389 SKTSEAKAGAA

-415 YPDYEPELFVNGISQ
+415 YPDYEPELFINGISQ

-463 AGLETGVIT
+463 AGLETGAIT
-472 PTEKINDIGVYKK
+472 PTEKINDVGVYKK

-492 IWNSYGMSH
+492 IWNSYGMTH

-506 TEAITHS
+506 TDAIIHS

-522 YRATIDNI
+522 YRVTIDNI
-530 AKYAKYYGLGEK
+530 AKYAKYYGLGQK

-548 MEEKGI
+548 MEEEGV

-598 NGGEPIDVTIVK
+598 NGGKPIDVTIVK
-610 SINDVNGNQVSKE
+610 SVIDVNGNQISKE
-623 DITKFVNAKLGL
+623 EITKFVNAKLGL
-635 TKEKKENLN
+635 EKQEKEDLN
-644 IKKENI
+644 IKKENLE
-650 DAILKGMK
+650 AILKGMK

-666 TAYSTFANFNIELGG
+666 TAYSTFADFNIELGG
-681 KTGSAQTDVQGKI
+681 KTGSAQTDVNGKV
-694 NGWFVGFAPYEEPEI
+694 NGWFVGFAPYDEPEV

-740 EKVEEDLTAMPST
+740 EKVEENLTALPSS

>member
-1 MLNHTNTFTG
+1 MYNDDRNTNLRYNLITILVYIVGIVLIVQLFNLQIVNGKEYRETSNTRLSRETVIKAARGSIKDRTGNML
-11 VAQNLNLSVTTV
+11 VTTKMGFNIELYKT
-23 VKIFDT
+23 KINT
-29 YVECRRAIL
+29 TTLNKTIL
-38 PKIICFDEFYRS
+38 NTIKILENNN
-50 RKTTDKYAFV
+50 DKYINNLPISIEPFK
-60 MADFQTNKIIDVY
+60 FTIDDEESQVNW
-73 HSRRKDKL
+73 K
-81 DSYFSRIPQ
+81 
-90 KERDNVEYIIID
+90 KEND
-102 MWDTYRDLAEVLF
+102 
-115 KNAKIAVDSFHVI
+115 I
-128 KHLNEAMINIRLRIM
+128 KEDATP
-143 RKYEKNTKSLYS
+143 EQC
-155 NDMYYYMLKKFH
+155 F
-167 YFFVKEFD
+167 
-175 DIYDGLIEIRKMKT
+175 
-189 KWDKYEIRKYLLSI
+189 
-203 NSDLKYAYELKEK
+203 YELKEK

>member
-1 MLNHTNTFTG
+1 MYNDDRNTNLRYNLMTILVYIVGIVLIVQLFNLQIVNGKEYRETSNTRLSRETVIKAARGSIKDRTG
-11 VAQNLNLSVTTV
+11 NLLVTTKMGFNIELYKT
-23 VKIFDT
+23 KINT
-29 YVECRRAIL
+29 TTLNKTIL
-38 PKIICFDEFYRS
+38 NTIKILENNN
-50 RKTTDKYAFV
+50 DKYINNLPISIEPFK
-60 MADFQTNKIIDVY
+60 FTIDDEESQVNW
-73 HSRRKDKL
+73 K
-81 DSYFSRIPQ
+81 
-90 KERDNVEYIIID
+90 KEND
-102 MWDTYRDLAEVLF
+102 
-115 KNAKIAVDSFHVI
+115 I
-128 KHLNEAMINIRLRIM
+128 KEDATP
-143 RKYEKNTKSLYS
+143 EQC
-155 NDMYYYMLKKFH
+155 F
-167 YFFVKEFD
+167 
-175 DIYDGLIEIRKMKT
+175 
-189 KWDKYEIRKYLLSI
+189 
-203 NSDLKYAYELKEK
+203 YELKEK

-506 TEAITHS
+506 TEAIIHS

>member
-1 MLNHTNTFTG
+1 MYKDDRNTNLRYNLITILVYIVGIVLIVQLFNLQIVNGKEYRETSNTRLSRETVIKAARGSIKDRTG
-11 VAQNLNLSVTTV
+11 NLLVTTKMGFNIELYKT
-23 VKIFDT
+23 KINT
-29 YVECRRAIL
+29 TTLNKTIL
-38 PKIICFDEFYRS
+38 NTIKILENNN
-50 RKTTDKYAFV
+50 DKY
-60 MADFQTNKIIDVY
+60 
-73 HSRRKDKL
+73 
-81 DSYFSRIPQ
+81 
-90 KERDNVEYIIID
+90 
-102 MWDTYRDLAEVLF
+102 
-115 KNAKIAVDSFHVI
+115 
-128 KHLNEAMINIRLRIM
+128 INNLPI
-143 RKYEKNTKSLYS
+143 
-155 NDMYYYMLKKFH
+155 
-167 YFFVKEFD
+167 
-175 DIYDGLIEIRKMKT
+175 LIEPFKFTIDDEESQVNWKKENDIKEDAT
-189 KWDKYEIRKYLLSI
+189 PEQCF
-203 NSDLKYAYELKEK
+203 YELKEK

-415 YPDYEPELFVNGISQ
+415 YPYYEPELFVNGISQ

>member
-1 MLNHTNTFTG
+1 MNNDNRSSNLRYNIITILVYIVGIVLIVQLFNLQIVNGKEYRETSNTR
-11 VAQNLNLSVTTV
+11 LSRETV
-23 VKIFDT
+23 VKAARGSIKDRTGNLLVTTKMGFNVDLYKTKIDT
-29 YVECRRAIL
+29 ATLNKTIL
-38 PKIICFDEFYRS
+38 NTIRILESNK
-50 RKTTDKYAFV
+50 DKYINNLPIKVNPFEFENQ
-60 MADFQTNKIIDVY
+60 DEET
-73 HSRRKDKL
+73 
-81 DSYFSRIPQ
+81 Q
-90 KERDNVEYIIID
+90 KKWKKGNDINENA
-102 MWDTYRDLAEVLF
+102 TAEECF
-115 KNAKIAVDSFHVI
+115 
-128 KHLNEAMINIRLRIM
+128 
-143 RKYEKNTKSLYS
+143 YS
-155 NDMYYYMLKKFH
+155 LKK
-167 YFFVKEFD
+167 E
-175 DIYDGLIEIRKMKT
+175 
-189 KWDKYEIRKYLLSI
+189 
-203 NSDLKYAYELKEK
+203 
-216 YKIEQDNILE
+216 YKIEQEDISE
-226 AYKIMVVRYEISR
+226 AYKIMVVRYEIAR

-244 IRPVTIAKDVSRES
+244 IRPVTIAKDVSRAS

-272 SATNEPM
+272 SATTEPL

-290 ILGYVGNITE
+290 ILGYVGNITQA
-300 TELDGRE
+300 ELDGRE

-329 RGKDGIKQ
+329 RGQNGIKQ
-337 LDMSVDGTITD
+337 LDMSVDGNITD
-348 EYITQEAVAG
+348 EYITKEAVAG

-371 ATEKALANNIKK
+371 TTEKALANNIKK

-389 SKRSDAKAGAA
+389 SKTSEAKAGAA

-463 AGLETGVIT
+463 AGLETGAIT
-472 PTEKINDIGVYKK
+472 PTEKINDVGVYKK

-492 IWNSYGMSH
+492 IWNSYGMTH

-506 TEAITHS
+506 TDAIIHS

-522 YRATIDNI
+522 YRVTIDNI
-530 AKYAKYYGLGEK
+530 AKYAKYYGLGQK

-548 MEEKGI
+548 MEEEGV

-598 NGGEPIDVTIVK
+598 NGGKPIDVSIVK
-610 SINDVNGNQVSKE
+610 SVIDVNGNQISKE
-623 DITKFVNAKLGL
+623 EITKFVNAKLGL
-635 TKEKKENLN
+635 EKQEKEDLN
-644 IKKENI
+644 IKKENLE
-650 DAILKGMK
+650 AILKGMK

-666 TAYSTFANFNIELGG
+666 TAYSTFADFNIGLGG
-681 KTGSAQTDVQGKI
+681 KTGSAQTDVNGKV
-694 NGWFVGFAPYEEPEI
+694 NGWFVGFAPYDEPEV

-740 EKVEEDLTAMPST
+740 EKVEENLTALPSS

>member
-1 MLNHTNTFTG
+1 MNNDNRSSNLRYNIITILVYIVGIVLIVQLFNLQIVNGKEYRETSNTR
-11 VAQNLNLSVTTV
+11 LSRETV
-23 VKIFDT
+23 VKAARGSIKDRTGNLLVTTKMGFNVDLYKTKIDT
-29 YVECRRAIL
+29 ATLNKTIL
-38 PKIICFDEFYRS
+38 NTIRILESNK
-50 RKTTDKYAFV
+50 DKYINNLPIKVNPFEFENQ
-60 MADFQTNKIIDVY
+60 DEET
-73 HSRRKDKL
+73 
-81 DSYFSRIPQ
+81 Q
-90 KERDNVEYIIID
+90 KKWKKGNDINENA
-102 MWDTYRDLAEVLF
+102 TAEECF
-115 KNAKIAVDSFHVI
+115 
-128 KHLNEAMINIRLRIM
+128 
-143 RKYEKNTKSLYS
+143 YS
-155 NDMYYYMLKKFH
+155 LKK
-167 YFFVKEFD
+167 E
-175 DIYDGLIEIRKMKT
+175 
-189 KWDKYEIRKYLLSI
+189 
-203 NSDLKYAYELKEK
+203 
-216 YKIEQDNILE
+216 YKIEQEDISE
-226 AYKIMVVRYEISR
+226 AYKIMVVRYEIAR

-244 IRPVTIAKDVSRES
+244 IRPVTIAKDVSRAS

-272 SATNEPM
+272 SATTEPL

-329 RGKDGIKQ
+329 RGQNGIKQ
-337 LDMSVDGTITD
+337 LDMSVDGNITD
-348 EYITQEAVAG
+348 EYITKEAVAG

-371 ATEKALANNIKK
+371 TTEKALANNIKK

-389 SKRSDAKAGAA
+389 SKTSEAKAGAA

-463 AGLETGVIT
+463 AGLETGAIT
-472 PTEKINDIGVYKK
+472 PTEKINDVGVYKK

-492 IWNSYGMSH
+492 IWNSYGMTH

-506 TEAITHS
+506 TDAIIHS

-522 YRATIDNI
+522 YRVTIDNI
-530 AKYAKYYGLGEK
+530 AKYAKYYGLGQK

-548 MEEKGI
+548 MEEEGV

-598 NGGEPIDVTIVK
+598 NGGKPIDVSIVK
-610 SINDVNGNQVSKE
+610 SVIDVNGNQISKE
-623 DITKFVNAKLGL
+623 EITKFVNAKLGL
-635 TKEKKENLN
+635 EKQEKEDLN
-644 IKKENI
+644 IKKENLE
-650 DAILKGMK
+650 AILKGMK

-666 TAYSTFANFNIELGG
+666 TAYSTFADFNIELGG
-681 KTGSAQTDVQGKI
+681 KTGSAQTDVNGKV
-694 NGWFVGFAPYEEPEI
+694 NGWFVGFAPYDEPEV

-740 EKVEEDLTAMPST
+740 EKVEENLTALPSS

>member
-1 MLNHTNTFTG
+1 MNNDNRSSNLRYNIITILVYIVGIVLIVQLFNLQIVNGKEYRETSNTR
-11 VAQNLNLSVTTV
+11 LSRETV
-23 VKIFDT
+23 VKAARGSIKDRTGNLLVTTKMGFNVDLYKTKIDT
-29 YVECRRAIL
+29 ATLNKTIL
-38 PKIICFDEFYRS
+38 NTIRILESNK
-50 RKTTDKYAFV
+50 DKYINNLPIKVNPFEFENQ
-60 MADFQTNKIIDVY
+60 DEET
-73 HSRRKDKL
+73 
-81 DSYFSRIPQ
+81 Q
-90 KERDNVEYIIID
+90 KKWKKGNDINENA
-102 MWDTYRDLAEVLF
+102 TAEECF
-115 KNAKIAVDSFHVI
+115 
-128 KHLNEAMINIRLRIM
+128 
-143 RKYEKNTKSLYS
+143 YS
-155 NDMYYYMLKKFH
+155 LKK
-167 YFFVKEFD
+167 E
-175 DIYDGLIEIRKMKT
+175 
-189 KWDKYEIRKYLLSI
+189 
-203 NSDLKYAYELKEK
+203 
-216 YKIEQDNILE
+216 YKIEQEDISE
-226 AYKIMVVRYEISR
+226 AYKIMVVRYEIAR

-244 IRPVTIAKDVSRES
+244 IRPVTIAKDVSRAS

-272 SATNEPM
+272 SATTEPL

-290 ILGYVGNITE
+290 ILGYVGNITQA
-300 TELDGRE
+300 ELDGRE

-329 RGKDGIKQ
+329 RGQNGIKQ
-337 LDMSVDGTITD
+337 LDMSVDGNITD
-348 EYITQEAVAG
+348 EYITKEAVAG

-371 ATEKALANNIKK
+371 TTEKALANTIKK

-389 SKRSDAKAGAA
+389 SKTSEAKAGAA

-463 AGLETGVIT
+463 AGLETGAIT
-472 PTEKINDIGVYKK
+472 PTEKINDVGVYKK

-492 IWNSYGMSH
+492 IWNSYGMTH

-506 TEAITHS
+506 TDAIIHS

-522 YRATIDNI
+522 YRVTIDNI
-530 AKYAKYYGLGEK
+530 AKYAKYYGLGQK

-548 MEEKGI
+548 MEEEGV

-598 NGGEPIDVTIVK
+598 NGGKPIDVSIVK
-610 SINDVNGNQVSKE
+610 SVIDVNGNQISKE
-623 DITKFVNAKLGL
+623 EITKFVNAKLGL
-635 TKEKKENLN
+635 EKQEKEDLN
-644 IKKENI
+644 IKKENLE
-650 DAILKGMK
+650 AILKGMK

-666 TAYSTFANFNIELGG
+666 TAYSTFADFNIELGG
-681 KTGSAQTDVQGKI
+681 KTGSAQTDVNGKV
-694 NGWFVGFAPYEEPEI
+694 NGWFVGFAPYDEPEV

-740 EKVEEDLTAMPST
+740 EKVEENLTALPSS

>member
-1 MLNHTNTFTG
+1 MYNDDRNTNLRYNLITILVYIVGIVLIVQLFNLQIVNGKEYRETSNTRLSRETVIKAARGSIKDRTG
-11 VAQNLNLSVTTV
+11 NLLVTTKMGFNIELYKT
-23 VKIFDT
+23 KINT
-29 YVECRRAIL
+29 TTLNKTIL
-38 PKIICFDEFYRS
+38 NTIKILENNN
-50 RKTTDKYAFV
+50 DKY
-60 MADFQTNKIIDVY
+60 
-73 HSRRKDKL
+73 
-81 DSYFSRIPQ
+81 
-90 KERDNVEYIIID
+90 
-102 MWDTYRDLAEVLF
+102 
-115 KNAKIAVDSFHVI
+115 
-128 KHLNEAMINIRLRIM
+128 INNLPI
-143 RKYEKNTKSLYS
+143 
-155 NDMYYYMLKKFH
+155 
-167 YFFVKEFD
+167 
-175 DIYDGLIEIRKMKT
+175 LIEPFKFTIDDEESQVNWKKENDIKEDAT
-189 KWDKYEIRKYLLSI
+189 PEQCF
-203 NSDLKYAYELKEK
+203 YELKEK

-400 VVMNVKTGEILAMAS
+400 VVMNVKTGEILAMTS

>member
-1 MLNHTNTFTG
+1 MC
-11 VAQNLNLSVTTV
+11 
-23 VKIFDT
+23 I
-29 YVECRRAIL
+29 
-38 PKIICFDEFYRS
+38 
-50 RKTTDKYAFV
+50 
-60 MADFQTNKIIDVY
+60 
-73 HSRRKDKL
+73 
-81 DSYFSRIPQ
+81 
-90 KERDNVEYIIID
+90 RD
-102 MWDTYRDLAEVLF
+102 R
-115 KNAKIAVDSFHVI
+115 
-128 KHLNEAMINIRLRIM
+128 
-143 RKYEKNTKSLYS
+143 
-155 NDMYYYMLKKFH
+155 
-167 YFFVKEFD
+167 
-175 DIYDGLIEIRKMKT
+175 
-189 KWDKYEIRKYLLSI
+189 
-203 NSDLKYAYELKEK
+203 
-216 YKIEQDNILE
+216 DNILE

-383 IASGGF
+383 IAGGGF

>member
-1 MLNHTNTFTG
+1 MNNDNRSSNLRYNIITILVYIVGIVLIVQLFNLQIVNGKEYRETSNTR
-11 VAQNLNLSVTTV
+11 LSRETV
-23 VKIFDT
+23 VKAARGSIKDRTGNLLVTTKMGFNVDLYKTKIDT
-29 YVECRRAIL
+29 ATLNKTIL
-38 PKIICFDEFYRS
+38 NTIRILESNK
-50 RKTTDKYAFV
+50 DKYINNLPIKVNPFKFENQ
-60 MADFQTNKIIDVY
+60 DEET
-73 HSRRKDKL
+73 
-81 DSYFSRIPQ
+81 Q
-90 KERDNVEYIIID
+90 KKWKKGNDINENA
-102 MWDTYRDLAEVLF
+102 TAEECF
-115 KNAKIAVDSFHVI
+115 
-128 KHLNEAMINIRLRIM
+128 
-143 RKYEKNTKSLYS
+143 YS
-155 NDMYYYMLKKFH
+155 LKKE
-167 YFFVKEFD
+167 YQ
-175 DIYDGLIEIRKMKT
+175 
-189 KWDKYEIRKYLLSI
+189 
-203 NSDLKYAYELKEK
+203 
-216 YKIEQDNILE
+216 IEQEDISE
-226 AYKIMVVRYEISR
+226 AYKIMVVRYEIAR

-244 IRPVTIAKDVSRES
+244 IRPVTIAKDVSRAS

-272 SATNEPM
+272 SATTEPL

-290 ILGYVGNITE
+290 ILGYVGNITQA
-300 TELDGRE
+300 ELDGRE

-329 RGKDGIKQ
+329 RGQNGIKQ
-337 LDMSVDGTITD
+337 LDMSVDGNITD
-348 EYITQEAVAG
+348 EYITKEAVAG

-371 ATEKALANNIKK
+371 TTEKALANNIKK

-389 SKRSDAKAGAA
+389 SKTSEAKAGAA

-463 AGLETGVIT
+463 AGLETGAIT
-472 PTEKINDIGVYKK
+472 PTEKINDVGVYKK

-492 IWNSYGMSH
+492 IWNSYGMTH

-506 TEAITHS
+506 TDAIIHS

-522 YRATIDNI
+522 YRVTIDNI
-530 AKYAKYYGLGEK
+530 AKYAKYYGLGQK

-548 MEEKGI
+548 MEEEGV

-598 NGGEPIDVTIVK
+598 NGGKPIDVSIVK
-610 SINDVNGNQVSKE
+610 SVIDVNGNQISKE
-623 DITKFVNAKLGL
+623 EITKFVNAKLGL
-635 TKEKKENLN
+635 EKQEKEDLN
-644 IKKENI
+644 IKKENLE
-650 DAILKGMK
+650 AILKGMK

-666 TAYSTFANFNIELGG
+666 TAYSTFADFNIELGG
-681 KTGSAQTDVQGKI
+681 KTGSAQTDVNGKV
-694 NGWFVGFAPYEEPEI
+694 NGWFVGFAPYDEPEV

-740 EKVEEDLTAMPST
+740 EKVEENLTALPSS

>member
-1 MLNHTNTFTG
+1 MNNDNRSSNLRYNIITILVYIVGIVLIVQLFNLQIVNGKEYRETSNTR
-11 VAQNLNLSVTTV
+11 LSRETV
-23 VKIFDT
+23 VKAARGSIKDRTGNLLVTTKMGFNVDLYKTKIDT
-29 YVECRRAIL
+29 ATLNKTIL
-38 PKIICFDEFYRS
+38 NTIRILESNK
-50 RKTTDKYAFV
+50 DKYINNLPIKVNPFKFENQ
-60 MADFQTNKIIDVY
+60 DEET
-73 HSRRKDKL
+73 
-81 DSYFSRIPQ
+81 Q
-90 KERDNVEYIIID
+90 KKWKKENDINENA
-102 MWDTYRDLAEVLF
+102 TAEECF
-115 KNAKIAVDSFHVI
+115 
-128 KHLNEAMINIRLRIM
+128 
-143 RKYEKNTKSLYS
+143 YS
-155 NDMYYYMLKKFH
+155 LKKE
-167 YFFVKEFD
+167 YQ
-175 DIYDGLIEIRKMKT
+175 
-189 KWDKYEIRKYLLSI
+189 
-203 NSDLKYAYELKEK
+203 
-216 YKIEQDNILE
+216 IEQEDISE
-226 AYKIMVVRYEISR
+226 AYKIMVVRYEIAR

-244 IRPVTIAKDVSRES
+244 IRPVTIAKDVSRAS

-272 SATNEPM
+272 SATTEPL

-290 ILGYVGNITE
+290 ILGYVGNITQA
-300 TELDGRE
+300 ELDGRE

-329 RGKDGIKQ
+329 RGQNGIKQ
-337 LDMSVDGTITD
+337 LDMSVDGNITD
-348 EYITQEAVAG
+348 EYITKEAVAG

-371 ATEKALANNIKK
+371 TTEKALANNIKK

-389 SKRSDAKAGAA
+389 SKTSEAKAGAA

-463 AGLETGVIT
+463 AGLETGAIT
-472 PTEKINDIGVYKK
+472 PTEKINDVGVYKK

-492 IWNSYGMSH
+492 IWNSYGMTH

-506 TEAITHS
+506 TDAIIHS

-522 YRATIDNI
+522 YRVTIDNI
-530 AKYAKYYGLGEK
+530 AKYAKYYGLGQK

-548 MEEKGI
+548 MEEEGV

-598 NGGEPIDVTIVK
+598 NGGKPIDVSIVK
-610 SINDVNGNQVSKE
+610 SVIDVNGNQISKE
-623 DITKFVNAKLGL
+623 EITKFVNAKLGL
-635 TKEKKENLN
+635 EKQEKEDLN
-644 IKKENI
+644 IKKENLE
-650 DAILKGMK
+650 AILKGMK

-666 TAYSTFANFNIELGG
+666 TAYSTFADFNIELGG
-681 KTGSAQTDVQGKI
+681 KTGSAQTDVNGKV
-694 NGWFVGFAPYEEPEI
+694 NGWFVGFAPYDEPEV

-740 EKVEEDLTAMPST
+740 EKVEENLTALPSS

>member
-1 MLNHTNTFTG
+1 MNNDNRSSNLRYNIITILVYIVGIVLIVQLFNLQIVNGKEYRETSNTR
-11 VAQNLNLSVTTV
+11 LSRETV
-23 VKIFDT
+23 VKAARGSIKDRTGNLLVTTKMGFNVDLYKTKIDT
-29 YVECRRAIL
+29 ATLNKTIL
-38 PKIICFDEFYRS
+38 NTIRILESNK
-50 RKTTDKYAFV
+50 DKYINNLPIKVNPFEFENQ
-60 MADFQTNKIIDVY
+60 DEET
-73 HSRRKDKL
+73 
-81 DSYFSRIPQ
+81 Q
-90 KERDNVEYIIID
+90 KKWKKGNDINENA
-102 MWDTYRDLAEVLF
+102 TAEECF
-115 KNAKIAVDSFHVI
+115 
-128 KHLNEAMINIRLRIM
+128 
-143 RKYEKNTKSLYS
+143 YS
-155 NDMYYYMLKKFH
+155 LKK
-167 YFFVKEFD
+167 E
-175 DIYDGLIEIRKMKT
+175 
-189 KWDKYEIRKYLLSI
+189 
-203 NSDLKYAYELKEK
+203 
-216 YKIEQDNILE
+216 YKIEQEDISE
-226 AYKIMVVRYEISR
+226 AYKIMVVRYEIAR

-244 IRPVTIAKDVSRES
+244 IRPVTIAKDVSRAS

-272 SATNEPM
+272 SATTEPL

-290 ILGYVGNITE
+290 ILGYVGNITQA
-300 TELDGRE
+300 ELDGRE
-307 DTYGINDVIGKVG
+307 DTYGINDGIGKVG

-329 RGKDGIKQ
+329 RGQNGIKQ
-337 LDMSVDGTITD
+337 LDMSVDGNITD
-348 EYITQEAVAG
+348 EYITKEAVAG

-371 ATEKALANNIKK
+371 TTEKALANNIKK

-389 SKRSDAKAGAA
+389 SKTSEAKAGAA

-415 YPDYEPELFVNGISQ
+415 YPDYEPELFINGISQ

-463 AGLETGVIT
+463 AGLETGAIT
-472 PTEKINDIGVYKK
+472 PTEKINDVGVYKK

-492 IWNSYGMSH
+492 IWNSYGMTH

-506 TEAITHS
+506 TDAIIHS

-522 YRATIDNI
+522 YRVTIDNI
-530 AKYAKYYGLGEK
+530 AKYAKYYRLRKK

-548 MEEKGI
+548 MEESGV

-598 NGGEPIDVTIVK
+598 NGGKPIDVSIVK
-610 SINDVNGNQVSKE
+610 SVIDVNGNQISKE
-623 DITKFVNAKLGL
+623 EITKFVNAKLGL
-635 TKEKKENLN
+635 EKQEKEDLN
-644 IKKENI
+644 IKKENLE
-650 DAILKGMK
+650 AILKGMK

-666 TAYSTFANFNIELGG
+666 TAYSTFADFNIELGG
-681 KTGSAQTDVQGKI
+681 KTGSAQTDVNGKV
-694 NGWFVGFAPYEEPEI
+694 NGWFVGFAPYDEPEV

-740 EKVEEDLTAMPST
+740 EKVEENLTALPSS

>member
-1 MLNHTNTFTG
+1 MYNDDRNTNLRYNLITILVYIVGIVLIVQLFNLQIVNGKEYRETSNTRLSRETVIKAARGSIKDRTG
-11 VAQNLNLSVTTV
+11 NLLVTTKMGFNIELYKT
-23 VKIFDT
+23 KINT
-29 YVECRRAIL
+29 TTLNKTIL
-38 PKIICFDEFYRS
+38 NTIKILENNN
-50 RKTTDKYAFV
+50 DKYINNLPISIEPFK
-60 MADFQTNKIIDVY
+60 FTIDDEESQVNW
-73 HSRRKDKL
+73 K
-81 DSYFSRIPQ
+81 
-90 KERDNVEYIIID
+90 KEND
-102 MWDTYRDLAEVLF
+102 
-115 KNAKIAVDSFHVI
+115 I
-128 KHLNEAMINIRLRIM
+128 KEDATP
-143 RKYEKNTKSLYS
+143 EQC
-155 NDMYYYMLKKFH
+155 F
-167 YFFVKEFD
+167 
-175 DIYDGLIEIRKMKT
+175 
-189 KWDKYEIRKYLLSI
+189 
-203 NSDLKYAYELKEK
+203 YELKEK

-383 IASGGF
+383 IAGGGF

-506 TEAITHS
+506 TEAIIHS

-733 EYFGMNM
+733 DVFPTNSSLA
-740 EKVEEDLTAMPST
+740 VST
-753 EIQN
+753 SFR

>member
-1 MLNHTNTFTG
+1 MYNDDRNTNLRYNLITILVYIVGIVLIVQLFNLQIVNGKEYRETSNTRLSRETVIKAARGSIKDRTG
-11 VAQNLNLSVTTV
+11 NLLVTTKMGFNIELYKT
-23 VKIFDT
+23 KINT
-29 YVECRRAIL
+29 TTLNKTIL
-38 PKIICFDEFYRS
+38 NTIKILENNN
-50 RKTTDKYAFV
+50 DKYINNLPISIEPFK
-60 MADFQTNKIIDVY
+60 FTIDDEESQVNW
-73 HSRRKDKL
+73 K
-81 DSYFSRIPQ
+81 
-90 KERDNVEYIIID
+90 KEND
-102 MWDTYRDLAEVLF
+102 
-115 KNAKIAVDSFHVI
+115 I
-128 KHLNEAMINIRLRIM
+128 KEDATP
-143 RKYEKNTKSLYS
+143 EQC
-155 NDMYYYMLKKFH
+155 F
-167 YFFVKEFD
+167 
-175 DIYDGLIEIRKMKT
+175 
-189 KWDKYEIRKYLLSI
+189 
-203 NSDLKYAYELKEK
+203 YELKEK

-383 IASGGF
+383 IAGGGF

-644 IKKENI
+644 IKKKNI

-658 GVTSEEGG
+658 GVTSEESG

>member
-1 MLNHTNTFTG
+1 MYNDDRNTNLRYNLITILVYIVGIVLIVQLFNLQIVNGKEYRETSNTRLSRETVIKAARGSIKDRTGNML
-11 VAQNLNLSVTTV
+11 VTTKMGFNIELYKT
-23 VKIFDT
+23 KINT
-29 YVECRRAIL
+29 TTLNKTIL
-38 PKIICFDEFYRS
+38 NTIKILENNN
-50 RKTTDKYAFV
+50 DKYINNLPISIEPFK
-60 MADFQTNKIIDVY
+60 FTIDDEESQVNW
-73 HSRRKDKL
+73 K
-81 DSYFSRIPQ
+81 
-90 KERDNVEYIIID
+90 KEND
-102 MWDTYRDLAEVLF
+102 
-115 KNAKIAVDSFHVI
+115 I
-128 KHLNEAMINIRLRIM
+128 KEDATP
-143 RKYEKNTKSLYS
+143 EQC
-155 NDMYYYMLKKFH
+155 F
-167 YFFVKEFD
+167 
-175 DIYDGLIEIRKMKT
+175 
-189 KWDKYEIRKYLLSI
+189 
-203 NSDLKYAYELKEK
+203 YELKEK

-415 YPDYEPELFVNGISQ
+415 YPYYEPELFVNGISQ